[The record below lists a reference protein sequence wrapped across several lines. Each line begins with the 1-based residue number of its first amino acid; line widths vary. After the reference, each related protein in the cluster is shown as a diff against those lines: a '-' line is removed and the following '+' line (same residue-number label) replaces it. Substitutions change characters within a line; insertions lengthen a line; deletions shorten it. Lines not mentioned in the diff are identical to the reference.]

1 MGEQQMTNGQ
11 AGKGS
16 KRRPCDED
24 QYRENYDK
32 IFKKKRK
39 KVKRK
44 TKCTQSNK
52 S

>member
-1 MGEQQMTNGQ
+1 MSNEQG

-24 QYRENYDK
+24 RYRENYDN
-32 IFKKKRK
+32 IFKKRK

-44 TKCTQSNK
+44 KKCTQSKK

>member
-1 MGEQQMTNGQ
+1 MTKNGQ

-16 KRRPCDED
+16 KRRPCNED

-32 IFKKKRK
+32 IFKKRK

-44 TKCTQSNK
+44 KTKCIQSKK